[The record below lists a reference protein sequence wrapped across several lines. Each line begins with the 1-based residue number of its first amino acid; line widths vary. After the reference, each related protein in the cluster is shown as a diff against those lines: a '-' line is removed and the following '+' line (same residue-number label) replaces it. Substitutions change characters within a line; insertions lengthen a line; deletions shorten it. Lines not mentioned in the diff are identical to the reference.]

1 MWGLLALVLAVNA
14 GCKQR
19 AFLTE
24 TDQNDTTTTLLDHM
38 QSKADLV
45 AKPLIQ
51 PVNAPPTLDDL
62 DRKVR
67 FISLAE
73 CIALSLEQGRVGQ
86 PSLLF
91 PGTALDNLVQFTGA
105 GVTGSDAIRVLALDP
120 ARTGVNIEASLSKFD
135 AALSTSMIWTGT
147 DTPIGT
153 SLQTFQAGTTGINA
167 TVQQDAVFNAT
178 LIKPLASGGI
188 ASLTMNVP
196 YTFTNLP
203 ARVNPSYRPS
213 LQFGF
218 EQPLLQGFGVEIN
231 QLRNAHPGSVLNP
244 GILNTATS
252 SEGIL
257 ITRLR
262 FDQARGEF
270 ERQVNQMLLNVEVAY
285 WNLYGGYWTVYS
297 REQGL
302 RFAYESFRQAKT
314 KFEAGSL
321 SPVDFYQARGQYEQF
336 RAQRLAALDALL
348 EFERNLR
355 SLTGLA
361 IEDGTRIMPS
371 DSPTLAPFKPDWSMA
386 LNDAIEKR
394 PELFM
399 ARQDV
404 KAAQL
409 RLILAKNSLLPD
421 VRFTATYD
429 TNSLGGR
436 LDGAGTGS
444 DANANALSGLT
455 QGNFHNYSAGIRAT
469 IPIGYRLAYTQVR
482 SGQLDLARS
491 LQVLQD
497 QEGKA
502 QNFLH
507 LYYRRLSL
515 NYKQIQ
521 STRAQREAFG
531 ELVKARSSQYA
542 AGYKDITLQQALD
555 AQRSWADA
563 LSSEFQAIVL
573 YNNAIA
579 GFEYGKGT
587 IQQHNNVH
595 IAEGALPNTA
605 FVRAVD
611 HQKQR
616 TAALVLRERA
626 NPAEILPMAGTVGA
640 DPMTPSGAPSLPSTM
655 AARPLMRDA
664 PELPTTVEQMKKTTA
679 APVERSPEELF
690 PTSIST
696 PSTPPIAPQRMPLG
710 GQTSTRRV
718 TEFGAEKSPN

>member
-1 MWGLLALVLAVNA
+1 MRWNRTWVLLALVLAVNA

-24 TDQNDTTTTLLDHM
+24 TDENNTTTSLLDHM
-38 QSKADLV
+38 QNKADLV
-45 AKPLIQ
+45 AQPLIP
-51 PVNAPPTLDDL
+51 PVKAPPTLDDL

-67 FISLAE
+67 YFSLAE
-73 CIALSLEQGRVGQ
+73 AIALALEQGRVGQ

-91 PGTALDNLVQFTGA
+91 PGTALDNLVQFTGN
-105 GVTGSDAIRVLALDP
+105 GVTGSDSIRVLALDP
-120 ARTGVNIEASLSKFD
+120 ARTGVGVEASLSKFD
-135 AALSTSMIWTGT
+135 AALSTSLLWTGT

-153 SLQTFQAGTTGINA
+153 SQQTFQAGNTGITA
-167 TVQQDAVFNAT
+167 TQQLDATLNAT
-178 LIKPLASGGI
+178 LLKPLATGGV
-188 ASLTMNVP
+188 ASVTFNLP
-196 YTFTNLP
+196 YTLTNLP

-218 EQPLLQGFGVEIN
+218 EQPLLQGYGVEIN
-231 QLRNAHPGSVLNP
+231 QLRASHPGSVLNP
-244 GILNTATS
+244 GILQTS
-252 SEGIL
+252 TSGEGIL

-285 WNLYGGYWTVYS
+285 WNLYGGYWSVYS

-314 KFEAGSL
+314 KFEAGAL

-336 RAQRLAALDALL
+336 RAQRLAALDGLL
-348 EFERNLR
+348 EFERQLR
-355 SLTGLA
+355 SLVGLP

-371 DSPTLAPFKPDWSMA
+371 DSPTLAPFKPDWDMA
-386 LNDAIEKR
+386 LRDAIEKR

-409 RLILAKNSLLPD
+409 NLILAKNSLLPD
-421 VRFTATYD
+421 VRLTATYD
-429 TNSLGGR
+429 YNGLGGR
-436 LDGAGTGS
+436 LDGAGDTLDG
-444 DANANALSGLT
+444 NGNALRSLAS
-455 QGNFHNYSAGIRAT
+455 GNFHNYSAGVRAT
-469 IPIGYRLAYTQVR
+469 IPIGFRFAYTQVR
-482 SGQLDLARS
+482 TAQLNLARS
-491 LQVLQD
+491 LEVLKD

-502 QNFLH
+502 QNFLE

-531 ELVKARSSQYA
+531 ELLKARSAQANS
-542 AGYKDITLQQALD
+542 GKITLQEALE
-555 AQRSWADA
+555 AQRFWADA
-563 LSSEFQAIVL
+563 LSSEFQAIVT

-587 IQQHNNVH
+587 ILQHNNVH
-595 IAEGALPNTA
+595 IAEGALPCTA

-611 HQKQR
+611 HQQQR

-626 NPAEILPMAGTVGA
+626 NPAVVVPTQACAPGTSPMPAG
-640 DPMTPSGAPSLPSTM
+640 GAPSLP
-655 AARPLMRDA
+655 AALAAQPMLRDA
-664 PELPTTVEQMKKTTA
+664 PELPPTVEQMRTTTA
-679 APVERSPEELF
+679 APVELGPDGFL
-690 PTSIST
+690 PTST
-696 PSTPPIAPQRMPLG
+696 PTPAPQRMPAG
-710 GQTSTRRV
+710 SRTPTRWATDSGV
-718 TEFGAEKSPN
+718 GSPN